1 MLCRPAQRLT
11 ILCQV
16 IDRRVAAHE
25 GFVIGEVAAHE
36 APEVAK
42 VAAHEGLT
50 DEDAAHAE
58 FQLTGIAAHEG
69 LFTGE
74 FWKVL
79 ENFGRLESFWM
90 ERFDINGKIWQTGRA
105 PKMVFIGRK
114 FFSKR
119 C

>member
-36 APEVAK
+36 
-42 VAAHEGLT
+42 GLT
-50 DEDAAHAE
+50 DEVAAHTK

-69 LFTGE
+69 LFTG
-74 FWKVL
+74 
-79 ENFGRLESFWM
+79 
-90 ERFDINGKIWQTGRA
+90 
-105 PKMVFIGRK
+105 K
-114 FFSKR
+114 F
-119 C
+119 

>member
-1 MLCRPAQRLT
+1 M
-11 ILCQV
+11 

-25 GFVIGEVAAHE
+25 DFVIGEVAAHE
-36 APEVAK
+36 VPKAAK
-42 VAAHEGLT
+42 VAAHEGLM

-79 ENFGRLESFWM
+79 ENFGRLERFWM
-90 ERFDINGKIWQTGRA
+90 ERFDINGKIWQNGRA
-105 PKMVFIGRK
+105 PILAKIGNYGIK
-114 FFSKR
+114 
-119 C
+119 